1 MLTMLFPY
9 TMRRPIPGLTHKVD
23 RVLFAK
29 TFRENNS
36 WVRLSFFSDP
46 LIKYLWSKI
55 FIEDNPEI
63 VISHLRRL
71 KSADQIGDGEAR
83 QERLLKDM
91 MQLELE
97 LNFKMLPDVAK
108 NRKNLPPFSQ

>member
-1 MLTMLFPY
+1 
-9 TMRRPIPGLTHKVD
+9 MR
-23 RVLFAK
+23 F
-29 TFRENNS
+29 
-36 WVRLSFFSDP
+36 SFFSDP

-55 FIEDNPEI
+55 FIEDNPEV

-71 KSADQIGDGEAR
+71 RSADHIGEAK
-83 QERLLKDM
+83 QDRLLKDM

-97 LNFKMLPDVAK
+97 LGFKMLPDIAK